1 MEEAIVNQSFLV
13 EKMEGK
19 GGWTFVQIH
28 GISQSRNAPF
38 GMVRVKGFVDD
49 FELNQYNLMPMGNGN
64 LFLPL
69 NIKLRKAIQKKAG
82 DTVHI
87 KLYLDNSPII
97 IPHEITLCLTDYPVA
112 ESVFYAFSENE
123 RKLYINWIYEA
134 KHQTTRDNRIAKMI
148 DKLLLGK
155 KLHHI

>member
-28 GISQSRNAPF
+28 AIAQSRNTPF
-38 GMVRVKGFVDD
+38 GMVRVRGFIDD

-69 NIKLRKAIQKKAG
+69 NIKLRKAIQKKEG

-87 KLYLDNSPII
+87 KLYLDSSPLI
-97 IPHEITLCLTDYPVA
+97 IPDEITLCLMDYPTA
-112 ESVFYAFSENE
+112 EKAFYTFSENE
-123 RKLYINWIYEA
+123 RRLYVNWIYEA

>member
-1 MEEAIVNQSFLV
+1 MEEPIVNQSFLV

-19 GGWTFVQIH
+19 GGWTYVQIH
-28 GISQSRNAPF
+28 AIAQSKNAPF
-38 GMVRVKGFVDD
+38 GMVRVKGFVDN

-69 NIKLRKAIQKKAG
+69 KINLRKMIQKQAG
-82 DTVHI
+82 DTVHL
-87 KLYLDNSPII
+87 KLYLDNSPLI
-97 IPHEITLCLTDYPVA
+97 IPHEITLCLMDYPAA
-112 ESVFYAFSENE
+112 EHTFYSFSENE

-134 KHQTTRDNRIAKMI
+134 KQQTTRDNRIAKMI

-155 KLHHI
+155 KLHQI